1 MIAWKN
7 YNYEPQ
13 DSDILHISAEY
24 EIDNANLVYRLE
36 EVKDNRY
43 DFALL
48 DENGIEVNRYIR
60 YSIKDILNEYG
71 GILSDIG
78 RIVEIERK

>member
-13 DSDILHISAEY
+13 DDDIIHISTEY
-24 EIDNANLVYRLE
+24 EVDNADLSYRLE
-36 EVKDNRY
+36 EVKGKY

-48 DENGIEVNRYIR
+48 DNNGVEINRYTRYAIR
-60 YSIKDILNEYG
+60 EIVNDYG

-78 RIVEIERK
+78 RIVEIERKY